1 MRRLVRHVPKWIAPR
16 LVLALLLTALGVLG
30 LLLLPPLFGGGGE
43 RRKGGG
49 QVATNPSEGKAR
61 AGACPQTVSPAA
73 VRCEVN
79 AIRVA
84 NGLPPVGTT
93 KALRVAAA
101 RHSKDMVRRHYFAHV
116 SPSGQTVTARVR
128 RAGYLDGARRYR
140 LGENI
145 GWGSGS
151 LGTPAA
157 IVQAWMNS
165 PPHRAII
172 LTADFR
178 DVGVGIAA
186 GAPQGGDGRTYTLD
200 VGRRGG

>member
-1 MRRLVRHVPKWIAPR
+1 MSRIVRHVPKWIAPR
-16 LVLALLLTALGVLG
+16 LVLAVLLTVVGVLG
-30 LLLLPPLFGGGGE
+30 LLLIPPLLGGGN
-43 RRKGGG
+43 RQKGGG

-61 AGACPQTVSPAA
+61 AGACPSTISPAA
-73 VRCEVN
+73 VRCEIN

-84 NGLPPVGTT
+84 NGLPPIRTT
-93 KALRVAAA
+93 KTLRLAAA
-101 RHSKDMVRRHYFAHV
+101 RHSRDMVRRHYFAHV
-116 SPSGQTVTARVR
+116 SPSGQTVTDRVKK
-128 RAGYLDGARRYR
+128 AGYLHGADSHH

-165 PPHRAII
+165 PPHREII
-172 LTADFR
+172 LTRDFR

-200 VGRRGG
+200 VGRRG